1 MAATM
6 YPSSSTLSFLGVVFQ
21 TGARVLGPMGLIIVS
36 RALGS
41 RFDLPRNFGFYAGLG
56 HIHSSASGRRLK
68 PVRFG
73 ASPVRSPPTSPPR
86 IGETTH
92 GNSAVPVAVDLL
104 HHPLNTAR
112 PPLSTFEAGETP
124 CCSPIGSVN
133 PAGQGPEK
141 SLGTR
146 TSMTWPFAASA
157 CGRAVLSFLLLL
169 NFISFWAHFA
179 LGRCAPARR
188 AGPVGHSEGA
198 GPSVLKTKGGF
209 CSPVWINLSY
219 I

>member
-92 GNSAVPVAVDLL
+92 GNSAVPLAVDLL
-104 HHPLNTAR
+104 HHPPNTAR
-112 PPLSTFEAGETP
+112 PPPSTFEAGETP

-146 TSMTWPFAASA
+146 NERSWPFAASA
-157 CGRAVLSFLLLL
+157 RGRAVLSFLLLL
-169 NFISFWAHFA
+169 NFISFCAHFA
-179 LGRCAPARR
+179 RGRCAPARR

-209 CSPVWINLSY
+209 CSPAWINLSY

>member
-1 MAATM
+1 MGTLQFPP
-6 YPSSSTLSFLGVVFQ
+6 PSTCY
-21 TGARVLGPMGLIIVS
+21 II
-36 RALGS
+36 
-41 RFDLPRNFGFYAGLG
+41 
-56 HIHSSASGRRLK
+56 
-68 PVRFG
+68 
-73 ASPVRSPPTSPPR
+73 PP
-86 IGETTH
+86 
-92 GNSAVPVAVDLL
+92 
-104 HHPLNTAR
+104 NTVR

-146 TSMTWPFAASA
+146 TSMTWLLP
-157 CGRAVLSFLLLL
+157 RLLVVLPVSLFLLLL

-188 AGPVGHSEGA
+188 AGPLGHSEGA

-209 CSPVWINLSY
+209 RSPAWINLSY

>member
-1 MAATM
+1 
-6 YPSSSTLSFLGVVFQ
+6 
-21 TGARVLGPMGLIIVS
+21 MGLIIVS

-73 ASPVRSPPTSPPR
+73 ASPMRSPPTSPPR

-92 GNSAVPVAVDLL
+92 GNSAVPAAVDLL
-104 HHPLNTAR
+104 HHPPNTAR
-112 PPLSTFEAGETP
+112 PPPSTFEAGETP

-141 SLGTR
+141 RLGTR
-146 TSMTWPFAASA
+146 AVQYCSTIVASA
-157 CGRAVLSFLLLL
+157 VVVR
-169 NFISFWAHFA
+169 
-179 LGRCAPARR
+179 
-188 AGPVGHSEGA
+188 
-198 GPSVLKTKGGF
+198 SVA
-209 CSPVWINLSY
+209 LSY
-219 I
+219 FFTSLILFHFSQWATGYVPRGRRC

>member
-73 ASPVRSPPTSPPR
+73 ASPMRSPPTSPPR

-104 HHPLNTAR
+104 HHPPNTAR

-133 PAGQGPEK
+133 PAGRGPEK

-146 TSMTWPFAASA
+146 TSMTWLLPRLLVVVPFSHFF
-157 CGRAVLSFLLLL
+157 SFLIL
-169 NFISFWAHFA
+169 FHFGRTLRWEGVPQPDGLGPWGTPRA
-179 LGRCAPARR
+179 LGPRC
-188 AGPVGHSEGA
+188 
-198 GPSVLKTKGGF
+198 
-209 CSPVWINLSY
+209 
-219 I
+219 

>member
-92 GNSAVPVAVDLL
+92 GNSAVPLAVDLL
-104 HHPLNTAR
+104 HHPPNTAR
-112 PPLSTFEAGETP
+112 PPPSTFEAGETP

-133 PAGQGPEK
+133 PAGRGPEK

-146 TSMTWPFAASA
+146 TSMTWLLPRLLVVVPFSHFF
-157 CGRAVLSFLLLL
+157 SFLIL
-169 NFISFWAHFA
+169 FHFA
-179 LGRCAPARR
+179 RIWRGGRCTPR
-188 AGPVGHSEGA
+188 AMGPRGVENKRWVSQ
-198 GPSVLKTKGGF
+198 PCLD
-209 CSPVWINLSY
+209 
-219 I
+219 